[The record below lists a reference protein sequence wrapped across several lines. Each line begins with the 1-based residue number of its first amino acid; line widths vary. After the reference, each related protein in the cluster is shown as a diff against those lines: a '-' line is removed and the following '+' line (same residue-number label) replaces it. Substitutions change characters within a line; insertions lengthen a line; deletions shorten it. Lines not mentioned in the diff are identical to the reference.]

1 MATAIRSGLSNGKT
15 LNPSVTTSS
24 LPFPPTAHQDH
35 PIKMKAT
42 SKLREHDYL
51 LSAPVPVSS
60 SVNDKL
66 GQDHGHDSYSSDVRQ
81 ALRGTQS
88 DQKAQAAPG

>member
-1 MATAIRSGLSNGKT
+1 MATAVISGLSNGKT
-15 LNPSVTTSS
+15 LEPSATTSS
-24 LPFPPTAHQDH
+24 LPLLPTAHQDP
-35 PIKMKAT
+35 PIKMKAA

-66 GQDHGHDSYSSDVRQ
+66 GQDHGHDLLQ
-81 ALRGTQS
+81 F
-88 DQKAQAAPG
+88 